1 MHDFIKF
8 QNEEGQ
14 YQGYSKRKKR
24 LIICRG
30 YRPTGYSKF
39 NASHAAWRTALVGY
53 IGAPGDVK
61 LYKQVFNLVLVAILN
76 SNP

>member
-1 MHDFIKF
+1 MSFIAD
-8 QNEEGQ
+8 NGEIT
-14 YQGYSKRKKR
+14 R
-24 LIICRG
+24 LL
-30 YRPTGYSKF
+30 TGYSKF

-76 SNP
+76 SNPEKRWL